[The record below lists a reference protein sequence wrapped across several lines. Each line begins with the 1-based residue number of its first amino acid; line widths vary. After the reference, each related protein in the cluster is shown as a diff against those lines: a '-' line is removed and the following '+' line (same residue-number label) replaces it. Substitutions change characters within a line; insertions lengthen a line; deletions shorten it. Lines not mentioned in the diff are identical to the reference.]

1 MLGKVLGRAT
11 VDKRK
16 EEAAMKYMNLAKARG
31 QLRQRMLTR
40 LHDSGLSQYLVI
52 NDEELLEQLDGLTE
66 IHFCVG
72 HSVIEA
78 PNTVAAG
85 NALDPVG
92 YIELETPSDIYSVIR
107 VEFDAAAESDPR
119 GFQLLIT
126 PDESLELIAY
136 TTARGVDGRA
146 VGIDLQLDDAPHE
159 AMPTSMAVNSSEL
172 MNPPQRTSAES
183 SGGVIGLRAFN
194 SSANPIGNS
203 IGIARGE
210 STGRSAQR
218 VGNPAGIWRRVQLG
232 FSDNDFVHQPIESGT
247 KLVQPLSEDEGQ
259 LGWHRCG
266 RLETKGTDI
275 AVAYNPALNRV
286 RLQMFGTKTPQL
298 VAVRSRSLYSSYEA
312 PEFVFTHGQIVT
324 ADTNAT
330 ASTKPGQ

>member
-1 MLGKVLGRAT
+1 VAKTASQTAAG
-11 VDKRK
+11 KRK
-16 EEAAMKYMNLAKARG
+16 EEAAMKYMDLANARG
-31 QLRQRMLTR
+31 QLRQQMLTR
-40 LHDSGLSQYLVI
+40 LHGSGLSQYLAI

-78 PNTVAAG
+78 PNAVAAR
-85 NALDPVG
+85 NSLDPVG

-107 VEFDAAAESDPR
+107 VEFDAAAERDPC

-159 AMPTSMAVNSSEL
+159 AMPPSMTVNSSGI

-194 SSANPIGNS
+194 SSANPIGNP

-210 STGRSAQR
+210 SVGRSAQR
-218 VGNPAGIWRRVQLG
+218 VRNPAGIWRRVQLG
-232 FSDNDFVHQPIESGT
+232 FTDHDFVHQPVEGGT

-266 RLETKGTDI
+266 RMEAKGTDI

-298 VAVRSRSLYSSYEA
+298 MAVRSRSLYSSYEA

-324 ADTNAT
+324 VDANPT

>member
-1 MLGKVLGRAT
+1 
-11 VDKRK
+11 
-16 EEAAMKYMNLAKARG
+16 MKYMDLAKARG

-40 LHDSGLSQYLVI
+40 LHDSGLSQYLFI

-78 PNTVAAG
+78 PIAVAAG
-85 NALDPVG
+85 NSLDPVG

-107 VEFDAAAESDPR
+107 VEFDAAAERDPC

-126 PDESLELIAY
+126 PDESFELIAY

-146 VGIDLQLDDAPHE
+146 VGIDLQLDNAPHE
-159 AMPTSMAVNSSEL
+159 AMSPSMAVNSSEI

-203 IGIARGE
+203 IGIARSE
-210 STGRSAQR
+210 SVGRSTQR

-232 FSDNDFVHQPIESGT
+232 FSDNDFVHQPIESST
-247 KLVQPLSEDEGQ
+247 KLVQPFSEDEGQ

-266 RLETKGTDI
+266 RMEAKGTDI
-275 AVAYNPALNRV
+275 AVDYNPALNRIC
-286 RLQMFGTKTPQL
+286 LQMFGTKTPQL
-298 VAVRSRSLYSSYEA
+298 VAVRSFAVVSRMRLIGYESSLTGRVVARRAPHRSR
-312 PEFVFTHGQIVT
+312 TWR
-324 ADTNAT
+324 D
-330 ASTKPGQ
+330 

>member
-1 MLGKVLGRAT
+1 
-11 VDKRK
+11 
-16 EEAAMKYMNLAKARG
+16 MKYMDLANARG

-66 IHFCVG
+66 IHFCVS

-78 PNTVAAG
+78 PNAVAAG
-85 NALDPVG
+85 NSLDPVS

-107 VEFDAAAESDPR
+107 VEFDAAAECDPR

-126 PDESLELIAY
+126 PDESLEPIAY
-136 TTARGVDGRA
+136 TTTRGVDGRA
-146 VGIDLQLDDAPHE
+146 VGIDLQLDNAPHK
-159 AMPTSMAVNSSEL
+159 AMPTSMAVNSSEI

-194 SSANPIGNS
+194 SSANPIGNP
-203 IGIARGE
+203 IGIARSE
-210 STGRSAQR
+210 SVSRSTQR
-218 VGNPAGIWRRVQLG
+218 VGNPASIWRRVQLG
-232 FSDNDFVHQPIESGT
+232 FTDNDFVHQPIESGT

-266 RLETKGTDI
+266 RMEAKGTDI

-324 ADTNAT
+324 ADTNPT
-330 ASTKPGQ
+330 ASTKQISKGEHTWN

>member
-1 MLGKVLGRAT
+1 
-11 VDKRK
+11 
-16 EEAAMKYMNLAKARG
+16 MKYMDLADARG

-40 LHDSGLSQYLVI
+40 LHDSGLSQYLAI
-52 NDEELLEQLDGLTE
+52 NDEELFEQLDGLTE

-78 PNTVAAG
+78 PNSVAAG

-107 VEFDAAAESDPR
+107 VEFDAATERDPR

-146 VGIDLQLDDAPHE
+146 VGIDLQLDNAPHE
-159 AMPTSMAVNSSEL
+159 AMPPSMAVNSSEL

-194 SSANPIGNS
+194 SSANPIGNP

-210 STGRSAQR
+210 SVSRSAQR
-218 VGNPAGIWRRVQLG
+218 IGNPAGIWRRVQLG
-232 FSDNDFVHQPIESGT
+232 FTDNDFVHQPVESRT
-247 KLVQPLSEDEGQ
+247 KVVQPLSEDEGQ

-266 RLETKGTDI
+266 RMEAKGTDI

-298 VAVRSRSLYSSYEA
+298 MAVRSRSLYASYEA
-312 PEFVFTHGQIVT
+312 PEFAFTHGQIVT
-324 ADTNAT
+324 ADTNPT
-330 ASTKPGQ
+330 ASTNQGSKGDHTWK